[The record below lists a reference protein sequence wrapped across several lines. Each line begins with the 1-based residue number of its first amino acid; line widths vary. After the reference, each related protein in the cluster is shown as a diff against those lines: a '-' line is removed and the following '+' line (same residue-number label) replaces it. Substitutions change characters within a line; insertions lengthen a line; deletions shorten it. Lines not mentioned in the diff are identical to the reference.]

1 MRAMTD
7 SELIQALGGPTRVA
21 ELLGLSDRG
30 AIQRVS
36 NWKRRGIPPRMRLD
50 HPRVFALEGDGIDAP
65 EPRAAQEADA

>member
-1 MRAMTD
+1 MRPMTD

-50 HPRVFALEGDGIDAP
+50 HPRVFAIADARDVAP
-65 EPRAAQEADA
+65 EVPAAHEAA